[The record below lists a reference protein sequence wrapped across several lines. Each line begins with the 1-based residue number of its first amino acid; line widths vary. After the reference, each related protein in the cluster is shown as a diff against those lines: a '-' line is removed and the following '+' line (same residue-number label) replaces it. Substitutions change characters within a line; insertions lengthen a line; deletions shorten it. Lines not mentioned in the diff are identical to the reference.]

1 MGAALVP
8 ILSTVAGGLASTVL
22 GKVLAPKAPK
32 TPDAVAPT
40 PAPTPEPVTVM
51 PDVKAP
57 TMDAARKKSLVEQ
70 ANRKGRASTILTDN
84 SSDSSDKLG
93 GG

>member
-1 MGAALVP
+1 MPQAALP
-8 ILSTVAGGLASTVL
+8 AIYAAVAGGVASTVL

-40 PAPTPEPVTVM
+40 PEPVAVM
-51 PDVKAP
+51 PDAKAP

>member
-32 TPDAVAPT
+32 APKTPDAVAPT
-40 PAPTPEPVTVM
+40 PEPVAVM
-51 PDVKAP
+51 PDAKAP